1 LAIEGS
7 IKDITME
14 LRPILSAMRRNKVGA
29 ILIGVQM
36 AITLAILCNA
46 LFIIEQRV
54 ASSRRPT
61 GMDEIN
67 VFTIANQWV
76 GNPPDL
82 KAKLQAD
89 LAALRSLPGVI
100 DATASN
106 SFPLHDGGSTEG
118 LKLDPDQ
125 KDASA
130 LTALY
135 FADEHGLNAFG
146 LKLIAG
152 RNFTADEMRDKVG
165 FTDSTMPT
173 AVIITRALAEKLFPG
188 KSAVG
193 ESIYTDVEKTKVP
206 IVGVVDRMQVPWVQA
221 GGWGSKFRD
230 NSTIVPF
237 HFVHGGVYYI
247 VRIQPGQMAAVMKAA
262 EKTLFDL
269 SRSRVLDKIQTM
281 GEVRTDAYQ
290 DDRGLVVILSVV
302 CVALVAVTAFGIVG
316 LTSYWV
322 AQRRRQI
329 GIRRALGAT
338 RRAIISYFQTE
349 NFLIAAAGAA
359 AGVALAL
366 TLNLWMVSAFEME
379 RLNAGYAFIGAIVV
393 LLLGQA
399 AVLWPAL
406 RAASIPPALATRAA

>member
-1 LAIEGS
+1 
-7 IKDITME
+7 ME
-14 LRPILSAMRRNKVGA
+14 VRPILSAMRRNKVGA

-54 ASSRRPT
+54 ASSKRPT
-61 GMDEIN
+61 GMDESN
-67 VFTIANQWV
+67 VFTIGNQWV

-82 KAKLQAD
+82 AAKLQAD
-89 LAALRSLPGVI
+89 LAALRSLPGVV
-100 DATASN
+100 DVTASN
-106 SFPLHDGGSTEG
+106 SFPMHNGGSTEG
-118 LKLDPDQ
+118 IKLDPDQ

-135 FADEHGLNAFG
+135 LADEHGLQAFG

-152 RNFTADEMRDKVG
+152 RNFTAEEVLDKVG
-165 FTDSTMPT
+165 YTDLRLPT
-173 AVIITRALAEKLFPG
+173 CVIITRALAEKLFPG
-188 KSAVG
+188 KNAVG
-193 ESIYTDVEKTKVP
+193 QSIYTDFEKAKVP
-206 IVGVVDRMQVPWVQA
+206 IVGVVDRMQVPWTQA
-221 GGWGSKFRD
+221 GGWGSKFND
-230 NSTIVPF
+230 NSSIIPF
-237 HFVHGGVYYI
+237 RFVASGVYYI
-247 VRIQPGQMAAVMKAA
+247 VRVQPGQMAPVMKAA
-262 EKTLFDL
+262 EKKLMDL
-269 SRSRVLDKIQTM
+269 SRSRVLDKIQTTA
-281 GEVRTDAYQ
+281 EIRADAYQ

-302 CVALVAVTAFGIVG
+302 CAALVAVTAFGIVG

-338 RRAIISYFQTE
+338 RQAIIRYFQTE

-359 AGVALAL
+359 LGVALAL
-366 TLNLWMVSAFEME
+366 GLNLWMVTAFEMQ
-379 RLNAGYAFIGAIVV
+379 RLNAGYAFVGAIVV

-406 RAASIPPALATRAA
+406 KAASIPPALATRAA